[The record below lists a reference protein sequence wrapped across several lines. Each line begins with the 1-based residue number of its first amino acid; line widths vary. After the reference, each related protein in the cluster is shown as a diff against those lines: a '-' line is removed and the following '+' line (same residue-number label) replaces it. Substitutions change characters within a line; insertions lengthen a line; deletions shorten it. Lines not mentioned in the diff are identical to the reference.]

1 MKHPF
6 KTLVAIVTAAIS
18 LTTPVTVSAAYTP
31 PAVVTSNS
39 YYEEVS
45 NIATALSEAMPTE
58 QQKEYLYEMCMASVF
73 GANYQNWYNKYSPGD
88 LCTTVSLNE
97 YYKLPYT
104 FRLAVLPITELKFSS
119 EMKVCSY
126 SRILLN
132 SDGIS
137 QTNYENLKNMF
148 QLCTNIKNATS
159 NMNDTDKARYIHD
172 IIIGLLTPASS
183 KDNWQDY
190 DDVFYAP
197 ACLNKG
203 IAYCTAYANLYYII
217 GRMCG
222 LNVGYD
228 EHPSRDHVLNTI
240 TIDGVTTYVD
250 VIWDDDVD
258 QYKYFMT
265 DHCRFS
271 SDHHA

>member
-1 MKHPF
+1 
-6 KTLVAIVTAAIS
+6 
-18 LTTPVTVSAAYTP
+18 
-31 PAVVTSNS
+31 
-39 YYEEVS
+39 
-45 NIATALSEAMPTE
+45 
-58 QQKEYLYEMCMASVF
+58 
-73 GANYQNWYNKYSPGD
+73 
-88 LCTTVSLNE
+88 
-97 YYKLPYT
+97 
-104 FRLAVLPITELKFSS
+104 VLPITELKFSS

-132 SDGIS
+132 SGGIS

-172 IIIGLLTPASS
+172 IIIDLLTPASS
-183 KDNWQDY
+183 KDNWQDC
-190 DDVFYAP
+190 DDVYYTP

-203 IAYCTAYANLYYII
+203 IAYCAAYANLYYII
-217 GRMCG
+217 GRMSG
-222 LNVGYD
+222 LDVGYD
-228 EHPSRDHVLNTI
+228 EHPSRNHVLNTI

-271 SDHHA
+271 SDHQS

>member
-1 MKHPF
+1 
-6 KTLVAIVTAAIS
+6 
-18 LTTPVTVSAAYTP
+18 
-31 PAVVTSNS
+31 
-39 YYEEVS
+39 
-45 NIATALSEAMPTE
+45 
-58 QQKEYLYEMCMASVF
+58 MASVF

-88 LCTTVSLNE
+88 LCTTISLNE
-97 YYKLPYT
+97 YYQLPYT

-132 SDGIS
+132 SGGIS

-172 IIIGLLTPASS
+172 IIIDLLTPASS

-190 DDVFYAP
+190 DDVYYAP
-197 ACLNKG
+197 ACLNRG

-228 EHPSRDHVLNTI
+228 EHPSRNHVLNTI

-271 SDHHA
+271 SDHQS